1 MSMYKIGNTTYYV
14 ETIFNPQAESL
25 DELIERLIGK
35 DIENIL
41 RQIQGQIR
49 LRTVNLRQ
57 NSRQISL

>member
-14 ETIFNPQAESL
+14 ETIFNSQAESL

-41 RQIQGQIR
+41 R
-49 LRTVNLRQ
+49 
-57 NSRQISL
+57 